1 MFYVSALTAMTGAVA
16 YQFLIKRVPKTLN
29 PVVSVLAV
37 YVAALVLGMV
47 LLPLFPAEGG
57 LLKHIRQL
65 SWIQLAIAGSVTLL
79 ELGFLLMFR
88 HGWDLS
94 TGNLVTGAIVNIVL
108 LGIGVLALGEK
119 VSAVNAVGV
128 FICIVGVVLIGYRSG

>member
-1 MFYVSALTAMTGAVA
+1 MQGRGIMFYVSALTAMTGAVA

-57 LLKHIRQL
+57 LLKHIRQFSGSSL
-65 SWIQLAIAGSVTLL
+65 PSPVRSLCSSLAS
-79 ELGFLLMFR
+79 
-88 HGWDLS
+88 
-94 TGNLVTGAIVNIVL
+94 
-108 LGIGVLALGEK
+108 
-119 VSAVNAVGV
+119 
-128 FICIVGVVLIGYRSG
+128 C